1 MGFTCINKIPPLV
14 LHITLGVFYLCLS
27 HSSLRAQD
35 NVFASLSGFPLNTDK
50 WNLVADT
57 RVGDTNGDADNNEDE
72 IILCT
77 AQMFRNGGLFLKEA
91 IDLSVCSKWAVSFE
105 FRMFEGSS
113 ADGIAFCFLV
123 SPPTGFISGSGVGI
137 PQNPRGL
144 MVVLDTYNNCGGANP
159 ELQIRYGN
167 GQNYSE
173 CPTNSQPTLFAVRE
187 LRDYNYKKARVEYNQ
202 GNIKV
207 TIDSTI
213 TLEGFYPIDYAG
225 YMGFTASTGGS
236 TDIHSVKNINIYT
249 QIPEVSAIPDTSFCL
264 NDSLVLNKAQ
274 GFNLLGWSDGTKT
287 DRKVIRDTGLY
298 WVKLENQCGSFIDS
312 FHVRRQDPFQYDMGP
327 DQTYCFGGKVTLDAG
342 NIFNTF
348 KWSDGTTTQTN
359 TVGKNGVYAVKVRKG
374 SCWSEDSIRVSAV
387 PAFKIDMGK
396 DTSFCRGDSL
406 VVQPFVKYATYLW
419 NNGQTNPSQTIFA
432 PASFKITVTDSEGCI
447 GYGAKAVG
455 MNELPKF
462 VDFDASVPFR
472 VTLEVTGGSPPYFYS
487 RDNDYFQ
494 ADKTISIISGNY
506 YSLYV
511 KDRFGCRDQK
521 LNLLLGVPQ
530 ISIPNF
536 FTPNEDGFND
546 FWEIGGIEAF
556 PDCVISIFDRSGRLL
571 SQYKGIVKGW
581 DGIFG
586 SLPMPENDYWY
597 VVDLKNGELPKRGHF
612 TLKRQ

>member
-1 MGFTCINKIPPLV
+1 MNKISLIPLRLV
-14 LHITLGVFYLCLS
+14 WGVFLCYLFTFPL
-27 HSSLRAQD
+27 LAQD
-35 NVFASLSGFPLNTDK
+35 NVFASLSGFPLNVDK
-50 WNLVADT
+50 WNLVADA
-57 RVGDTNGDADNNEDE
+57 RVGDTYGDDDNNQDE
-72 IILCT
+72 IILCP
-77 AQMFRNGGLFLKEA
+77 AQLSRNGGLFYKEP
-91 IDLSVCSKWAVSFE
+91 IDLSICSKWAVSFE

-123 SPPTGFISGSGVGI
+123 NPPTGYIIGSGVGI

-167 GQNYSE
+167 GQGNYSE
-173 CPTNSQPTLFAVRE
+173 CPSTNQPTLFGLRE
-187 LRDYNYKKARVEYNQ
+187 LRDNKYKKARVEYNQ

-213 TLEGFYPIDYAG
+213 TLEGFYPINYAG
-225 YMGFTASTGGS
+225 YMGFTSSTGGS
-236 TDIHSVKNINIYT
+236 TDIHSVKNIHIYT

-312 FHVRRQDPFQYDMGP
+312 FRVRRQDPFQYEMGP

-342 NIFNTF
+342 EIYNGF
-348 KWSDGTTTQTN
+348 KWSDGSLTRTI
-359 TVGKNGVYAVKVRKG
+359 TVGKDGVYAVKVQKG
-374 SCWSEDSIRVSAV
+374 SCWSEDSIRVSAL
-387 PAFKIDMGK
+387 PAFKVDMGR

-406 VVQPFVKYATYLW
+406 TVQPLQKYATYQW
-419 NNGQTNPSQTIFA
+419 DNGLTSSAVTIFQ
-432 PASFKITVTDSEGCI
+432 PASFKITVTDKEGCI
-447 GYGAKAVG
+447 GYGAKKIG
-455 MNELPKF
+455 MNELPVI
-462 VDFDASVPFR
+462 VDYDATVPFR
-472 VTLEVTGGSPPYFYS
+472 VTLNVKGGTPPYYYS
-487 RDNDYFQ
+487 RDNDFFQ

-511 KDRFGCRDQK
+511 KDKNGCRDQK

-530 ISIPNF
+530 VSIPNF
-536 FTPNEDGFND
+536 FTPNGDGFND
-546 FWEIGGIEAF
+546 YWEIGGIEAF
-556 PDCVISIFDRSGRLL
+556 PECIISIFDRSGRMLT
-571 SQYKGIVKGW
+571 QYKGIVKGW
-581 DGIFG
+581 DGTFG

>member
-1 MGFTCINKIPPLV
+1 MNKISLIPLRLV
-14 LHITLGVFYLCLS
+14 WGVFLCYLFTFPL
-27 HSSLRAQD
+27 LAQD
-35 NVFASLSGFPLNTDK
+35 NVFASLSGFPLNVDK
-50 WNLVADT
+50 WNLVADA
-57 RVGDTNGDADNNEDE
+57 RVGDTNGDDDINQDE
-72 IILCT
+72 IILCP
-77 AQMFRNGGLFLKEA
+77 AQLSRNGGLFYKEP
-91 IDLSVCSKWAVSFE
+91 IDLSICSKWAVSFE

-123 SPPTGFISGSGVGI
+123 NPPTGYIIGSGVGI

-167 GQNYSE
+167 GQGNYSE
-173 CPTNSQPTLFAVRE
+173 CPSTNQPTLFGLRE
-187 LRDYNYKKARVEYNQ
+187 LRDNKYKKARVEYNQ

-213 TLEGFYPIDYAG
+213 TLEGFYPINYAG
-225 YMGFTASTGGS
+225 YMGFTSSTGGS
-236 TDIHSVKNINIYT
+236 TDIHSVKNIHIYT

-312 FHVRRQDPFQYDMGP
+312 FRVRRQDPFQYEMGP

-342 NIFNTF
+342 EIYNGF
-348 KWSDGTTTQTN
+348 KWSDGSLTRTI
-359 TVGKNGVYAVKVRKG
+359 TVGKDGIYAVKVQKG
-374 SCWSEDSIRVSAV
+374 SCWSEDSIRVSAL
-387 PAFKIDMGK
+387 PAFKVDMGR

-406 VVQPFVKYATYLW
+406 TVQPLQKYATYQW
-419 NNGQTNPSQTIFA
+419 DNGLTSSAVTIFQ
-432 PASFKITVTDSEGCI
+432 PASFKITVTDKEGCI
-447 GYGAKAVG
+447 GYGAKKIG
-455 MNELPKF
+455 MNELPVF
-462 VDFDASVPFR
+462 VDYDATVPFR
-472 VTLEVTGGSPPYFYS
+472 VTLNVKGGTPPYYYS
-487 RDNDYFQ
+487 RDNDFFQ

-511 KDRFGCRDQK
+511 KDKNGCRDQK

-530 ISIPNF
+530 VSIPNF
-536 FTPNEDGFND
+536 FTPNGDGFND
-546 FWEIGGIEAF
+546 YWEIGGIEAF
-556 PDCVISIFDRSGRLL
+556 PECIISIFDRSGRMLT
-571 SQYKGIVKGW
+571 QYKGIVKGW
-581 DGIFG
+581 DGTFG

>member
-1 MGFTCINKIPPLV
+1 MNKISLIPLRLV
-14 LHITLGVFYLCLS
+14 WGVFLCYLFTFPL
-27 HSSLRAQD
+27 LAQD
-35 NVFASLSGFPLNTDK
+35 NVFASLSGFPLNVDK
-50 WNLVADT
+50 WNLVADA
-57 RVGDTNGDADNNEDE
+57 RVGDTNGDDDNNQDE
-72 IILCT
+72 IILCP
-77 AQMFRNGGLFLKEA
+77 AQLFRNGGLFYKEP
-91 IDLSVCSKWAVSFE
+91 IDLSICSKWAVSFE

-123 SPPTGFISGSGVGI
+123 NPPTGYIIGSGVGI

-167 GQNYSE
+167 GQGNYSE
-173 CPTNSQPTLFAVRE
+173 CPSTNQPTLFGLRE
-187 LRDYNYKKARVEYNQ
+187 LRDNKYKKARVEYNQ

-213 TLEGFYPIDYAG
+213 TLEGFYPINYAG
-225 YMGFTASTGGS
+225 YMGFTSSTGGS
-236 TDIHSVKNINIYT
+236 TDIHSVKNIHIYT
-249 QIPEVSAIPDTSFCL
+249 QIPEVSAIQDTSFCL

-274 GFNLLGWSDGTKT
+274 GFNLLGWSDGSKT

-312 FHVRRQDPFQYDMGP
+312 FRVRRQDPFQYEMGP

-342 NIFNTF
+342 EIYNGF
-348 KWSDGTTTQTN
+348 KWSDGSMTRTI
-359 TVGKNGVYAVKVRKG
+359 TVGKDGVYAVKVQKG
-374 SCWSEDSIRVSAV
+374 SCWSEDSIRVSAL
-387 PAFKIDMGK
+387 PAFKVDMGR

-406 VVQPFVKYATYLW
+406 SVQPLQKYATYQW
-419 NNGQTNPSQTIFA
+419 DNGLTSPAVTIFQ
-432 PASFKITVTDSEGCI
+432 PASFKITVTDKEGCI
-447 GYGAKAVG
+447 GYGAKKIG
-455 MNELPKF
+455 MNELPVF
-462 VDFDASVPFR
+462 VDYDATVPFR
-472 VTLEVTGGSPPYFYS
+472 VTLNVKGGTPPYYYS
-487 RDNDYFQ
+487 RDNDFFQ

-511 KDRFGCRDQK
+511 KDKNGCRDQK

-530 ISIPNF
+530 VSIPNF
-536 FTPNEDGFND
+536 FTPNGDGFND
-546 FWEIGGIEAF
+546 YWEIGGIEAF
-556 PDCVISIFDRSGRLL
+556 PECIISIFDRSGRMLT
-571 SQYKGIVKGW
+571 QYKGIVKGW
-581 DGIFG
+581 DGTFG

>member
-1 MGFTCINKIPPLV
+1 
-14 LHITLGVFYLCLS
+14 
-27 HSSLRAQD
+27 
-35 NVFASLSGFPLNTDK
+35 
-50 WNLVADT
+50 
-57 RVGDTNGDADNNEDE
+57 
-72 IILCT
+72 
-77 AQMFRNGGLFLKEA
+77 
-91 IDLSVCSKWAVSFE
+91 
-105 FRMFEGSS
+105 MFEGSS

-123 SPPTGFISGSGVGI
+123 NPPTGYIIGSGVGI

-167 GQNYSE
+167 GQGNYSE
-173 CPTNSQPTLFAVRE
+173 CPSTNQPTLFGLRE
-187 LRDYNYKKARVEYNQ
+187 LRDNKYKKARVEYNQ

-213 TLEGFYPIDYAG
+213 TLEGFYPINYAG
-225 YMGFTASTGGS
+225 YMGFTSSTGGS
-236 TDIHSVKNINIYT
+236 TDIHSVKNIHIYT

-312 FHVRRQDPFQYDMGP
+312 FRVRRQDPFQYEMGP

-342 NIFNTF
+342 EIYNGF
-348 KWSDGTTTQTN
+348 KWSDGSLTRTI
-359 TVGKNGVYAVKVRKG
+359 TVGKDGVYAVKVQKG
-374 SCWSEDSIRVSAV
+374 SCWSEDSIRVSAL
-387 PAFKIDMGK
+387 PAFKVDMGR
-396 DTSFCRGDSL
+396 DTSFCRGQSL
-406 VVQPFVKYATYLW
+406 TVQPLQKYATYQW
-419 NNGQTNPSQTIFA
+419 DNGLTSSAVTIFQ
-432 PASFKITVTDSEGCI
+432 PASFKITVTDKEGCI
-447 GYGAKAVG
+447 GYGAKKIG
-455 MNELPKF
+455 MNELPVF
-462 VDFDASVPFR
+462 VDYDATVPFR
-472 VTLEVTGGSPPYFYS
+472 VTLNVKGGTPPYYYS
-487 RDNDYFQ
+487 RDNDFFQ

-511 KDRFGCRDQK
+511 KDKNGCRDQK

-530 ISIPNF
+530 VSIPNF
-536 FTPNEDGFND
+536 FTPNGDGYND
-546 FWEIGGIEAF
+546 YWEIGGIEAF
-556 PDCVISIFDRSGRLL
+556 PECIISIFDRSGRMLT
-571 SQYKGIVKGW
+571 QYKGIVKGW
-581 DGIFG
+581 DGTFG

>member
-1 MGFTCINKIPPLV
+1 MNKISLIPLRLV
-14 LHITLGVFYLCLS
+14 WGVFLCYLFTFPL
-27 HSSLRAQD
+27 LAQD
-35 NVFASLSGFPLNTDK
+35 NVFASLSGFPLNVDK
-50 WNLVADT
+50 WNLVADA
-57 RVGDTNGDADNNEDE
+57 RVGDTNGDDDNNQDE
-72 IILCT
+72 IILCP
-77 AQMFRNGGLFLKEA
+77 AQLSRNGGLFYKEP
-91 IDLSVCSKWAVSFE
+91 IDLSICSKWAVSFE

-123 SPPTGFISGSGVGI
+123 NPPTGYIIGSGVGI

-167 GQNYSE
+167 GQGNYSE
-173 CPTNSQPTLFAVRE
+173 CPSTNQPTLFGLRE
-187 LRDYNYKKARVEYNQ
+187 LRDNKYKKARVEYNQ

-213 TLEGFYPIDYAG
+213 TLEGFYPINYAG
-225 YMGFTASTGGS
+225 YMGFTSSTGGS
-236 TDIHSVKNINIYT
+236 TDIHSVKNIHIYT

-312 FHVRRQDPFQYDMGP
+312 FRVRSQAPFQYEMGP

-342 NIFNTF
+342 EIYNGF
-348 KWSDGTTTQTN
+348 KWSDGSLTRTI
-359 TVGKNGVYAVKVRKG
+359 TVGKDGIYAVKVQKG
-374 SCWSEDSIRVSAV
+374 SCWSEDSIRVSAL
-387 PAFKIDMGK
+387 PAFKVDMGR

-406 VVQPFVKYATYLW
+406 TVQPLQKYATYQW
-419 NNGQTNPSQTIFA
+419 DNGLTSSAVTIFQ
-432 PASFKITVTDSEGCI
+432 PASFKITVTDKEGCI
-447 GYGAKAVG
+447 GYGAKKIG
-455 MNELPKF
+455 MNELPVF
-462 VDFDASVPFR
+462 VDYDATVPFR
-472 VTLEVTGGSPPYFYS
+472 VTLNVKGGTPPYYYS
-487 RDNDYFQ
+487 RDNDFFQ

-511 KDRFGCRDQK
+511 KDKNGCRDQK

-530 ISIPNF
+530 VSIPNF
-536 FTPNEDGFND
+536 FTPNGDGYND
-546 FWEIGGIEAF
+546 YWEIGGIEAF
-556 PDCVISIFDRSGRLL
+556 PECIISIFDRSGRMLT
-571 SQYKGIVKGW
+571 QYKGIVKGW
-581 DGIFG
+581 DGTFG

>member
-1 MGFTCINKIPPLV
+1 MNKISLIPLRLV
-14 LHITLGVFYLCLS
+14 WGVFLWYLFTFPL
-27 HSSLRAQD
+27 LAQD
-35 NVFASLSGFPLNTDK
+35 NVFASLSGFPLNVDK
-50 WNLVADT
+50 WNLIAEA
-57 RVGDTNGDADNNEDE
+57 RVGDTNGDDDNNQDE
-72 IILCT
+72 IILCP
-77 AQMFRNGGLFLKEA
+77 AQLSRNGGLFYKEP
-91 IDLSVCSKWAVSFE
+91 IDLSICSKWAVSFE

-123 SPPTGFISGSGVGI
+123 NPPTGYIIGSGVGI

-167 GQNYSE
+167 GQANYTE
-173 CPTNSQPTLFAVRE
+173 CPSTNQPTLFGLRE
-187 LRDYNYKKARVEYNQ
+187 LRDNKYKKARVEYNQ

-213 TLEGFYPIDYAG
+213 TLEGFYPINYAG
-225 YMGFTASTGGS
+225 YMGFTSSTGGS
-236 TDIHSVKNINIYT
+236 TDIHSVKNIHIYT

-274 GFNLLGWSDGTKT
+274 GFNLLGWSDGSKT

-312 FHVRRQDPFQYDMGP
+312 FRVRRQDPFQYEMGP

-342 NIFNTF
+342 EIYNGF
-348 KWSDGTTTQTN
+348 KWSDGSLTRTI
-359 TVGKNGVYAVKVRKG
+359 TVGKNGVYAVKVQKG
-374 SCWSEDSIRVSAV
+374 SCWSEDSIRVSAL
-387 PAFKIDMGK
+387 PAFKVDMGR

-406 VVQPFVKYATYLW
+406 TVQPLQKYATYQW
-419 NNGQTNPSQTIFA
+419 DNGLTSPSITIFQ
-432 PASFKITVTDSEGCI
+432 PTSFKITVTDKEGCI
-447 GYGAKAVG
+447 GYGAKKIG
-455 MNELPKF
+455 MNELPVF
-462 VDFDASVPFR
+462 VDYDATVPFR
-472 VTLEVTGGSPPYFYS
+472 VTLNVKGGTPPYYYS
-487 RDNDYFQ
+487 RDNEFFQ

-511 KDRFGCRDQK
+511 KDKNGCRDQK

-530 ISIPNF
+530 VSIPNF
-536 FTPNEDGFND
+536 FTPNGDGYND
-546 FWEIGGIEAF
+546 YWEIGGIEAF
-556 PDCVISIFDRSGRLL
+556 PECIISIFDRSGRMLT
-571 SQYKGIVKGW
+571 QYKGVVKGW
-581 DGIFG
+581 DGSYG